1 MRLRPFSKKQLKK
14 KIIRGNGLSSAGD
27 KSLTVRS
34 PLFFLKIVRIE
45 RESHMIDRLC
55 TVRCS
60 FFFSR
65 GLFNKTF
72 RINFLKC
79 VRCRE

>member
-14 KIIRGNGLSSAGD
+14 IRGNGLSSAGD

-45 RESHMIDRLC
+45 RESHARDWQVMYCAL
-55 TVRCS
+55 
-60 FFFSR
+60 
-65 GLFNKTF
+65 
-72 RINFLKC
+72 
-79 VRCRE
+79 

>member
-1 MRLRPFSKKQLKK
+1 MRLRPFSKKQLKKK

-45 RESHMIDRLC
+45 RKSHMIDRLC

-72 RINFLKC
+72 RINF
-79 VRCRE
+79 

>member
-14 KIIRGNGLSSAGD
+14 IKGNGLSSAGD

-45 RESHMIDRLC
+45 RESHARD
-55 TVRCS
+55 
-60 FFFSR
+60 
-65 GLFNKTF
+65 
-72 RINFLKC
+72 
-79 VRCRE
+79 